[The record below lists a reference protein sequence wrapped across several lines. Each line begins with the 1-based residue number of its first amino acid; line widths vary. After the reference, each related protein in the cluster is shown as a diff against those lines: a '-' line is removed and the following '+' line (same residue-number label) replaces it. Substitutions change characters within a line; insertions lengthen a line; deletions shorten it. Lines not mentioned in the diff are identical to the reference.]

1 MTTAKPALKAEKMEG
16 GVRLHPKGDIVA
28 STVEAIKRSLLRAIE
43 EADGLVTLDMALV
56 KVVDSLGITLVL
68 GLFKT
73 CKAKELGFEVVNLNP
88 DIHRV
93 FKLFNLTKFFP
104 VAEAPRD

>member
-1 MTTAKPALKAEKMEG
+1 MTTPRSALKAEKMEG
-16 GVRLHPKGDIVA
+16 GLRLHPKGDLVA
-28 STVEAIKRSLLRAIE
+28 SSVEAVKRSMLRAIDDAE
-43 EADGLVTLDMALV
+43 GHVTLDMSLV

-73 CKAKELGFEVVNLNP
+73 CKSKELTFEVVNLSP

-93 FKLFNLTKFFP
+93 FKLFNLTKFFS